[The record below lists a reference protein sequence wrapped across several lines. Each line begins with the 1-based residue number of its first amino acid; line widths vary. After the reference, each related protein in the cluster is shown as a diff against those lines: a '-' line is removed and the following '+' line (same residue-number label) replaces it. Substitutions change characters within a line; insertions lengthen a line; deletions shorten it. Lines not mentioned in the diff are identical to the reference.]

1 MNNPNLILFEDSIFL
16 EEGFAK
22 TIEQLFRNQE
32 IEVAMD
38 SSLKQRIIDVAQTN
52 DLLTAEILTAYLS
65 LIEEEVQTTF
75 LDISGYLDFTE
86 ITNIALEKKY
96 ETIKLITN
104 KRNIAESFQKQMINY
119 PQAKALQFQSEQLLE
134 WAFQRKS
141 HQKAFF
147 LDNDHYHDVV
157 DIENITSVYSP
168 KYGHLLLDTS
178 SKLKGGEGYVYHSYH
193 NLMCKLFRGHHQNYF
208 NHKKILDMLS
218 IEINNKYI
226 IWPKDVVYYENTFVG
241 FVMDEV
247 KGSVTLDDLRDNG
260 FAGFNVLDRF
270 KLALEFLKHVHYLH
284 QKNIVIGDIKLPNV
298 LVKGPEELYIIDTG
312 SFQVFDYPCTVFTK
326 EYTNKIYTSDML
338 KKELREVE
346 DEYYAVNKVIFEI
359 MMLKGPHYSPNNL
372 EIDLDSVVRPF
383 TYKLKSPKSMEGLF
397 PHEITWF
404 ALSERMREYFYY
416 YFEKGTITYLE
427 DWIQEL
433 SSFIRQVEATI

>member
-1 MNNPNLILFEDSIFL
+1 MTNPNLLLIEDSIFL
-16 EEGFAK
+16 ESGFAQ
-22 TIEQLFRNQE
+22 ILEQLLQHNDVD
-32 IEVAMD
+32 VAID
-38 SSLKQRIIDVAQTN
+38 SNFQQRIIDVGQTN
-52 DLLTAEILTAYLS
+52 DLLTADTLTAYLE
-65 LIEEEVQTTF
+65 LLKEEASTTI
-75 LDISGYLDFTE
+75 LDISGYLDFSEVTDF
-86 ITNIALEKKY
+86 AKKAKY
-96 ETIKLITN
+96 DSIRLITN
-104 KRNIAESFQKQMINY
+104 KRNIAESFQKQMTDMQN
-119 PQAKALQFQSEQLLE
+119 ATSLQFQLDRLVE
-134 WAFQRKS
+134 WSFQTRQ

-147 LDNDHYHDVV
+147 LEQDHYHDEI
-157 DIENITSVYSP
+157 DIEDITSVYSP
-168 KYGHLLLDTS
+168 KYGYLLFDTS
-178 SKLKGGEGYVYHSYH
+178 AKLKGGEGYVYHTYH

-218 IEINNKYI
+218 IEINNNYI

-247 KGSVTLDDLRDNG
+247 KGSVTLDDLRDTG
-260 FAGFNVLDRF
+260 FAGFSVLDRF
-270 KLALEFLKHVHYLH
+270 KLALEFLRHVHYLH

-359 MMLKGPHYSPNNL
+359 LMLKGPHYSPNNL

-383 TYKLKSPKSMEGLF
+383 TYKLKPPRTMKGLF
-397 PHEITWF
+397 PHEQIWF

-433 SSFIRQVEATI
+433 SVFIRQAEASI